1 MKSTWIGGLA
11 TLLSTFCFLSISFL
25 SIFFS
30 ETHIRRD
37 EISIKYLRIKSRR
50 ISLVNYI
57 FMYLKMQH
65 AFASRTCFS
74 LNVYAL
80 YVFNSNF
87 IGANA
92 LETIAGFFLCCWFW
106 SEFRS
111 FYHKIILLGSVSM
124 QPRKKDN
131 TKNNTPHWL
140 ASICWMICDLSCR
153 SQKRECKCAKMQH
166 ESFVINIHGSISPTN
181 IYAAYVFIDFQLY
194 LFFLSSNW

>member
-1 MKSTWIGGLA
+1 MNWWIGFALIYV
-11 TLLSTFCFLSISFL
+11 LFFVYFFCL
-25 SIFFS
+25 FFS
-30 ETHIRRD
+30 ETHIRRV

-92 LETIAGFFLCCWFW
+92 LETVAGFFCAVDFG
-106 SEFRS
+106 RS
-111 FYHKIILLGSVSM
+111 FVVFTINSFSWALYLCSQERKITQKITHRTGLHPFVEWFAIFHAAVKKGSVNVRRCS
-124 QPRKKDN
+124 
-131 TKNNTPHWL
+131 TKVL
-140 ASICWMICDLSCR
+140 
-153 SQKRECKCAKMQH
+153 
-166 ESFVINIHGSISPTN
+166 
-181 IYAAYVFIDFQLY
+181 
-194 LFFLSSNW
+194 